1 MTPVLQK
8 SLAVTIGAFG
18 VGLVMFASL
27 SAQGTGFPGA
37 ADVETYRNTVEKVF
51 MTDRGGTVPGMA
63 ACVMCHT
70 WQTKPMRF
78 SLETPATDAGWT
90 AEQSRKNFEI
100 VTKLV
105 NTKNPEASRLLQK
118 PLATNQGGLPHTG
131 GTFWTN
137 KQNPDYQAL
146 LGGIKSLPAD
156 KYVPGPE
163 PTVDFTFFRSCVQQV
178 FANPREGQIK
188 CSQCHNGGLA
198 GFAPPPKD
206 GKQWN
211 DEEAKRAYT
220 SLSRLIIPG
229 NPEQSRFLLKPL
241 HPDGGGSYA
250 HNGVRR
256 WQTRNDPEWQMLAG
270 WVRGEKTGPTC
281 S

>member
-1 MTPVLQK
+1 LT
-8 SLAVTIGAFG
+8 T
-18 VGLVMFASL
+18 LVSV
-27 SAQGTGFPGA
+27 SAQGSSFPAA
-37 ADVETYRNTVEKVF
+37 ADIENYRNTVEKVF

-70 WQTKPMRF
+70 WQVRPLRF

-90 AEQSRKNFEI
+90 VEQSRKNLDV

-105 NTKNPEASRLLQK
+105 NTKNPEASRLLLK
-118 PLATNQGGLPHTG
+118 PLDTKAGGMSHTG
-131 GTFWTN
+131 GTFWPS
-137 KQNPDYQAL
+137 KEHPEYQAFL
-146 LGGIKSLPAD
+146 KWIRSLPAD
-156 KYVPGPE
+156 KFVPPAE
-163 PTVDFTFFRSCVQQV
+163 PTLDFTFFRSCVQQV
-178 FANPREGQIK
+178 FATPREGHIR
-188 CSQCHNGGLA
+188 CAQCHAGGQV
-198 GFAPPPKD
+198 GFAPPPQN
-206 GKQWN
+206 GKAWS

-220 SLSRLIIPG
+220 SISRLIIPG
-229 NPEQSRFLLKPL
+229 NPDQSRFMLKPL

-256 WQTRNDPEWQMLAG
+256 WQSKSDPEWQMLAG